1 MGCSSISI
9 TLMRRRSIII
19 FWLLLLVPTL
29 VIGVAGFYLLRNEQ
43 TRINHEVRLSAQE
56 RANAIRDHL
65 QLTVEAVEDGLTH
78 ALKNIPQ
85 ANLEKILAS
94 WDKHNP
100 LVRNSF
106 IWNQKTGLQ
115 KPKPG
120 SSATSE
126 EKRFILRYHSLISG
140 IIPWETSVTE
150 EEQTYLG
157 KNQSTRQVKT
167 VRQKLVEMARQ
178 TAREYQSPEEGLKK
192 NSHDSSSWIPWFAEN
207 SLYIIGWVR
216 KPGGLVYGVELEVM
230 TLLSRLI
237 TDFPLS
243 AAIPEG
249 MIYVLIDGNGK
260 ILHQAG
266 KHGHKPG
273 TRPDIAVSLA
283 PYLPHWQ
290 VAVHFIDGNIMT
302 RAERGFI
309 VLSGL
314 LLAIFIV
321 AIVLGG
327 SLLMWQAHSNLKD
340 ATQKTSFVSSVS
352 HELKTPL
359 TSIRMYAELLS
370 TDRIKTQKK
379 KKQYLNVIVTES
391 QRLTRLVNNVLD
403 FSRLEQGRKNYH
415 FEDLDITVF
424 LNETIKAQN
433 LRIKNAGLM
442 FKENMQD
449 ENIIVKIDRDALEQV
464 VLNLL
469 DNAIKYASE
478 GKELEIALKVRK
490 EYCELQFAD
499 RGPGVPSAHRE
510 NIFKRFHRV
519 DDSITARNQG
529 SGLGLSISR
538 RLLNDLGGDLL
549 YKPRDGG
556 GSCFIVLLPFQ
567 QADIDDKNIKH

>member
-1 MGCSSISI
+1 
-9 TLMRRRSIII
+9 MRRRSIII
-19 FWLLLLVPTL
+19 FWLLLLLPTL
-29 VIGVAGFYLLRNEQ
+29 VVGAAGFYLLRNEQ
-43 TRINHEVRLSAQE
+43 RRINHEVRLSAQD
-56 RANAIRDHL
+56 RVNAISDHL

-85 ANLEKILAS
+85 ANLEEILFS
-94 WDKHNP
+94 WDKRNP

-126 EKRFILRYHSLISG
+126 EKRFIFRYHSLISG
-140 IIPWETSVTE
+140 RIPWETSVAE
-150 EEQTYLG
+150 EKQIDLD
-157 KNQSTRQVKT
+157 KSQSRRQVKT

-178 TAREYQSPEEGLKK
+178 TDREYQSPKEGLKN
-192 NSHDSSSWIPWFAEN
+192 NSRDSSGWIPWFSEN
-207 SLYIIGWVR
+207 NLYIIGWVR

-266 KHGHKPG
+266 KNGYKSG
-273 TRPDIAVSLA
+273 IRPDIAVSLA

-290 VAVHFIDGNIMT
+290 VAVHFIDSNIMT

-309 VLSGL
+309 VLLGL
-314 LLAIFIV
+314 LFAIFIV

-340 ATQKTSFVSSVS
+340 ARQKTSFVSSVS

-403 FSRLEQGRKNYH
+403 FSRLEQKRKNYH
-415 FEDLDITVF
+415 LEKLDMAIF
-424 LNETIKAQN
+424 LYETIKAQS

-442 FKENMQD
+442 LKEDIPN
-449 ENIIVKIDRDALEQV
+449 ENFIVKIDRDALEQV
-464 VLNLL
+464 VLNLI

-478 GKELEIALKVRK
+478 GKELKITLKVRK
-490 EYCELQFAD
+490 EYYELLFAD
-499 RGPGVPSAHRE
+499 RGPGVPLAHRE
-510 NIFKRFHRV
+510 NIFKKFYRV
-519 DDSITARNQG
+519 DDSITVRNPG

-538 RLLNDLGGDLL
+538 RLLSDLGGNLL
-549 YKPRDGG
+549 YRPRDGG
-556 GSCFIVLLPFQ
+556 GSCFIVLIPFQ
-567 QADIDDKNIKH
+567 QVNSDDGNIKC